1 MKDNQVIEH
10 DNIFYL
16 SHISQIGGIET
27 FIYEMAKKY
36 ANYDIAIVSK
46 IVDNNQR
53 KRLKKYCPVYL
64 WKGQKIKCKTI
75 VINYDNSILD
85 HVEAETICETIHADY
100 TNPLYKIYPEIDKRV
115 DHWLGITKHICKTF
129 DDKFGVKTELC
140 YNPLTVEKKDKPL
153 VLVSATRLSPI
164 KGKDRMI
171 RLAEELDKANIDYVW
186 YIFTTDTGGINND
199 NVIYRKPT
207 LDVRKWLQHAD
218 YVVQLSDSEA
228 CSYTIN
234 EALLLGTPLI
244 VTPLPYLEELGI
256 KDNENCYILNF
267 DLSNISDVIEKIRIV
282 PKFDNFKLPSDI
294 YDKWVVKSKSKYKE
308 ELKMRYLVEALNT
321 YEEGNIVDN
330 ELLRIPKEGEKWEV
344 SRERLDVLLGENALG
359 KVFVKVVEET
369 KPKEEIKEEEKKTT
383 KKTTKKK

>member
-1 MKDNQVIEH
+1 
-10 DNIFYL
+10 
-16 SHISQIGGIET
+16 
-27 FIYEMAKKY
+27 
-36 ANYDIAIVSK
+36 
-46 IVDNNQR
+46 
-53 KRLKKYCPVYL
+53 
-64 WKGQKIKCKTI
+64 
-75 VINYDNSILD
+75 
-85 HVEAETICETIHADY
+85 
-100 TNPLYKIYPEIDKRV
+100 
-115 DHWLGITKHICKTF
+115 
-129 DDKFGVKTELC
+129 
-140 YNPLTVEKKDKPL
+140 
-153 VLVSATRLSPI
+153 
-164 KGKDRMI
+164 MI

-234 EALLLGTPLI
+234 ESLLLGTPLI

-256 KDNENCYILNF
+256 KDNENCYILSF
-267 DLSNISDVIEKIRIV
+267 DLSNISDVVKKIKNV

-294 YDKWVVKSKSKYKE
+294 YDKWIVKGKSKYKE

-369 KPKEEIKEEEKKTT
+369 KPKEEIKEGEKKTT
-383 KKTTKKK
+383 KKTTKRK